1 VNAVSITESLY
12 RMPTL
17 FQHATA
23 FAAMVLLLA
32 GCAGFH
38 HPTKTPMTLRVMTYN
53 IHHGEGLDG
62 KVDLLRIAEL
72 IRDEKADIVALQ
84 EVDRGVART
93 AKRDLPAELAA
104 LTGMTAVF
112 ANNYHFQGG
121 EYGNAI
127 LSRFPV
133 RRWTNTPYRMLIPNE
148 QRGILQAILDVG
160 GREVVFMNTHID
172 YRPDD
177 KERWANLDEIEGL
190 AAQYSGTPL
199 VLCGDFN
206 SVPTSRVVQRLAT
219 TFDDTWAKAGEGEG
233 LTIPANKPTKRIDYL
248 WVTKDGPIKPMKSW
262 VPVTEPSD
270 HRPVMAEFRM
280 E

>member
-1 VNAVSITESLY
+1 
-12 RMPTL
+12 
-17 FQHATA
+17 
-23 FAAMVLLLA
+23 MVLLLA

-133 RRWTNTPYRMLIPNE
+133 RRWTNTHYRMLIPNE

-172 YRPDD
+172 YRRDD

-190 AAQYSGTPL
+190 AAQYAGTPVL
-199 VLCGDFN
+199 LCGDFN
-206 SVPTSRVVQRLAT
+206 SVPTSRIIQRLT
-219 TFDDTWAKAGEGEG
+219 NTFDDTWAKVGEGEG

-248 WVTKDGPIKPMKSW
+248 WVTKDGPIKPLKSW
-262 VPVTEPSD
+262 VPVTEASD

>member
-1 VNAVSITESLY
+1 
-12 RMPTL
+12 
-17 FQHATA
+17 
-23 FAAMVLLLA
+23 MVLLLA
-32 GCAGFH
+32 GCAGSH

-62 KVDLLRIAEL
+62 KVDLLRVAEL

-133 RRWTNTPYRMLIPNE
+133 RRWTNTHYRMLIPDE

-160 GREVVFMNTHID
+160 GREVVFMDTHID
-172 YRPDD
+172 YRRDD
-177 KERWANLDEIEGL
+177 KERWANLDEIESL
-190 AAQYSGTPL
+190 AAQYAGTPVL
-199 VLCGDFN
+199 LCGDFN
-206 SVPTSRVVQRLAT
+206 SVPTSRIIQRLT
-219 TFDDTWAKAGEGEG
+219 NTFDDTWAKAGEGEG

-248 WVTKDGPIKPMKSW
+248 WVTKDGPIKPLKSW
-262 VPVTEPSD
+262 VPVTEASD